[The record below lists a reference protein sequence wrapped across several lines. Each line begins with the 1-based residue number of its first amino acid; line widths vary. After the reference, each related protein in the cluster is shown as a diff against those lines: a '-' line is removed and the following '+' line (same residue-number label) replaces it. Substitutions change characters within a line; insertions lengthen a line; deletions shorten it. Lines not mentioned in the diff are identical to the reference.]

1 MYQWLFLFIKSICMT
16 HVKIA
21 LADDHK
27 IVRDGIKTMLESQPE
42 IDVVVEASNGNEILE
57 KLENKLVDLVIMD
70 ISMPEKDGIQ
80 ATKELKEKLPN
91 IKVLALTMSNDDL
104 HIRQMIQAGA
114 SGYIMKSAG
123 RKDLKDAIETIMN
136 GKHYFSDEATQSIM
150 MDLVKGKGKSTA
162 MDAVHITDRELEIL
176 ELIVQEFTN
185 QEIAEKLFISSR
197 TVDAH
202 RRNLLQKTGA
212 RNTAGLVKYAFQHNL
227 ISSADE

>member
-1 MYQWLFLFIKSICMT
+1 MT

-57 KLENKLVDLVIMD
+57 KLEDKLVDLVIMD

-80 ATKELKEKLPN
+80 ATKELKEKHPN

-150 MDLVKGKGKSTA
+150 MDLVKGKGKSTT

-227 ISSADE
+227 ISPSDE

>member
-1 MYQWLFLFIKSICMT
+1 MANIKIL
-16 HVKIA
+16 

-27 IVRDGIKTMLESQPE
+27 IVRDGIKLMLESQAG
-42 IDVVVEASNGNEILE
+42 IDVVAEAENGMEVLK
-57 KLENKLVDLVIMD
+57 KLGHETVDLIVMD
-70 ISMPEKDGIQ
+70 INMPEMDGIT
-80 ATKELKEKLPN
+80 ATKAIKEKYPDL
-91 IKVLALTMSNDDL
+91 KVLALTMSNDDL

-123 RKDLKDAIETIMN
+123 RNELKEAILTIMD

-150 MDLVKGKGKSTA
+150 MDLVKGKGKSSSP
-162 MDAVHITDRELEIL
+162 DPIHITDRELEIL
-176 ELIVQEFTN
+176 ELIVQEHTN
-185 QEIAEKLFISSR
+185 QEIAEKLYISNR

-227 ISSADE
+227 VSSKDE

>member
-1 MYQWLFLFIKSICMT
+1 MANIK
-16 HVKIA
+16 VL

-27 IVRDGIKTMLESQPE
+27 IVKDGIKLMLEPQTG
-42 IDVVVEASNGNEILE
+42 IDVVLTAENGKEVLE
-57 KLENKLVDLVIMD
+57 KLKKEHVDLIIMD
-70 ISMPEKDGIQ
+70 INMPEMDGIE
-80 ATKELKEKLPN
+80 TTRKVMEKYPD

-123 RKDLKDAIETIMN
+123 RGELKEAIHTIMDGN
-136 GKHYFSDEATQSIM
+136 HYFSDEATESIM
-150 MDLVKGKGKSTA
+150 KDLIKGKGKSTST
-162 MDAVHITDRELEIL
+162 DPINITDRELEIL
-176 ELIVQEFTN
+176 ELIVQEYTN

-212 RNTAGLVKYAFQHNL
+212 RNTAGLVKFAFQHNL
-227 ISSADE
+227 VSPKDE

>member
-1 MYQWLFLFIKSICMT
+1 MANIKLL
-16 HVKIA
+16 

-27 IVRDGIKTMLESQPE
+27 IVRDGIKLMLEPQAG
-42 IDVVVEASNGNEILE
+42 IDVVAEADNGKEVLK
-57 KLENKLVDLVIMD
+57 KLKDQVIDLVVMD
-70 ISMPEKDGIQ
+70 INMPEMDGVT
-80 ATKELKEKLPN
+80 ATKTIKENFPN
-91 IKVLALTMSNDDL
+91 VKVLALTMSNDDL

-123 RKDLKDAIETIMN
+123 RNELKEAIETIME
-136 GKHYFSDEATQSIM
+136 GKHYFSHEATQSIM
-150 MDLVKGKGKSTA
+150 MDLVKGKGKSSTP
-162 MDAVHITDRELEIL
+162 DPIHITDRELEIL
-176 ELIVQEFTN
+176 ELIVKEFTN

-227 ISSADE
+227 ISPADE

>member
-1 MYQWLFLFIKSICMT
+1 MAN
-16 HVKIA
+16 VKIA

-27 IVRDGIKTMLESQPE
+27 IVRDGIKTLLESQPE
-42 IDVVVEASNGNEILE
+42 IDVVAEASDGNEILE
-57 KLENKLVDLVIMD
+57 KVEDNLVDLVIMD
-70 ISMPEKDGIQ
+70 ISMPDKDGIR
-80 ATKELKEKLPN
+80 ATKELKVKHPN
-91 IKVLALTMSNDDL
+91 LKVLALTMSNDDL

-123 RKDLKDAIETIMN
+123 RKELKNAIETIMN
-136 GKHYFSDEATQSIM
+136 GQHYFSDEATQSIM
-150 MDLVKGKGKSTA
+150 MDLVKGKGKSTT

-176 ELIVQEFTN
+176 ELIVQEYTN
-185 QEIAEKLFISSR
+185 QEIAEKLYISSR

>member
-1 MYQWLFLFIKSICMT
+1 MANIKIL
-16 HVKIA
+16 

-27 IVRDGIKTMLESQPE
+27 IVRDGIKLMLESQAG
-42 IDVVVEASNGNEILE
+42 IDVVAEAENGMEALK
-57 KLENKLVDLVIMD
+57 KLEHETVDLIVMD
-70 ISMPEKDGIQ
+70 INMPEMDGIT
-80 ATKELKEKLPN
+80 ATRAIKEKYPDL
-91 IKVLALTMSNDDL
+91 KVLALTMSNDDL

-123 RKDLKDAIETIMN
+123 RNELKEAITTIMD

-150 MDLVKGKGKSTA
+150 MDLVKGKGKSSSP
-162 MDAVHITDRELEIL
+162 DPIHITDRELEIL
-176 ELIVQEFTN
+176 DLIVQEYTN
-185 QEIAEKLFISSR
+185 QEIAEKLYISNR

-227 ISSADE
+227 VSPKDE

>member
-1 MYQWLFLFIKSICMT
+1 MANIK
-16 HVKIA
+16 VL

-27 IVRDGIKTMLESQPE
+27 IVRDGIKLMLESQAG
-42 IDVVVEASNGNEILE
+42 IDVVAEAENGMDVIK
-57 KLENKLVDLVIMD
+57 KLKHETVDLIVMD
-70 ISMPEKDGIQ
+70 INMPEMDGIT
-80 ATKELKEKLPN
+80 ATRTIKEKYPDL
-91 IKVLALTMSNDDL
+91 KVLALTMSNDDL

-123 RKDLKDAIETIMN
+123 RNELKEAILTIMD

-150 MDLVKGKGKSTA
+150 MDLVKGKGKSSSP
-162 MDAVHITDRELEIL
+162 DPIHITDRELEIL
-176 ELIVQEFTN
+176 DLIVQEYTN
-185 QEIAEKLFISSR
+185 QEIAEKLYISSR

-227 ISSADE
+227 VSPKDE